1 MSFMFSHFQVKT
13 LDQMMD
19 CHLWNVISIEA
30 MKTISVTLQNL
41 LRKRKRKRKRKMKML
56 KIVKGSIQLIGLV
69 TMRKSLEL
77 IIIRITHN
85 IWVCSGL
92 LCSAYTNHG
101 VNHFDLSSLRLGL

>member
-1 MSFMFSHFQVKT
+1 
-13 LDQMMD
+13 
-19 CHLWNVISIEA
+19 
-30 MKTISVTLQNL
+30 
-41 LRKRKRKRKRKMKML
+41 ML
-56 KIVKGSIQLIGLV
+56 KIVKGSIQLIGLA

-92 LCSAYTNHG
+92 LCSAYTDHG